1 MKRSASAV
9 WNGDLKQG
17 KGTLSTQGGVLRQTP
32 YSFHSRFEQGEGTNP
47 EELIAAA
54 HAGCLTMQ
62 LSAFLA
68 EAGQP
73 ATELKTVATLT
84 FEQVDGTWTITTLHL
99 ELTGQVLGM
108 EEAKFE
114 QIANDA
120 EAKCPVSRLLKAE
133 ITLTATL
140 AGE

>member
-32 YSFHSRFEQGEGTNP
+32 YSFHARFEQGEGTNP

-73 ATELKTVATLT
+73 ATELKTEATLT
-84 FEQVDGTWTITTLHL
+84 FEQVDGT
-99 ELTGQVLGM
+99 
-108 EEAKFE
+108 
-114 QIANDA
+114 
-120 EAKCPVSRLLKAE
+120 
-133 ITLTATL
+133 
-140 AGE
+140 

>member
-17 KGTLSTQGGVLRQTP
+17 RGTLSTQGGVLRQTP

-54 HAGCLTMQ
+54 HAGCFTMQ

-68 EAGQP
+68 EAGHP
-73 ATELKTVATLT
+73 ATELNTEATLT

-99 ELTGQVLGM
+99 ELTGQVPGM
-108 EEAKFE
+108 EQAKFE

-120 EAKCPVSRLLKAE
+120 KAKCPVSRVLKAE

-140 AGE
+140 ADE